1 MEYSESF
8 RSAQQASR
16 VLASIDR
23 NKVNKILLELAHETE
38 KSESFLL
45 NENQKDLERMPV
57 TDPRYDRLLLSPQRI
72 KDIATEIR
80 NVATLES
87 PLGAILEERTLP
99 NGMHLSKISVPLGV
113 IGIIYESRPNV
124 TFDVFSLCFK
134 TGNACVLKGGS
145 DAAFSNKAIVEIIH
159 KVLKKNNVDVNSLVL
174 LPATREATSALL
186 QATEYIDIII
196 PRGSKQLID
205 YVREHA
211 RVPVI
216 ETGAGIVHVYF
227 DESGDVEKGAAI
239 VYNAK
244 TRRVSVCNAL
254 DCLIVHKSRLNDL
267 ILLVKQLA
275 EKNVMIYAD
284 EQSFNSIQNYYPA
297 ELLKPADGGH
307 FGTEF
312 LDYKMA
318 IKTVD
323 SINEGIAHIYQ
334 YSSKHSECIV
344 AEDTQALSRFT
355 NEIDAAVVY
364 KNVSTAFTDGAQ
376 FGMGAEIGISTQ
388 KLHARGPM
396 ALKEITAYK
405 WIVSG
410 DGQVRK

>member
-1 MEYSESF
+1 MEYGESF
-8 RSAQQASR
+8 RAAKQASR

-23 NKVNKILLELAHETE
+23 KKINQILLKLADEAE
-38 KSESFLL
+38 KSELFLL
-45 NENQKDLERMPV
+45 SENQKDLERMPV

-80 NVATLES
+80 NVASLES
-87 PLGAILEERTLP
+87 PLGEILEERTLP

-134 TGNACVLKGGS
+134 TGNASVLKGGS

-159 KVLKKNNVDVNSLVL
+159 KVLKNNNVDVNSLVL

-186 QATEYIDIII
+186 QAAAYIDIII

-284 EQSFNSIQNYYPA
+284 EQSFNSILNHYPT
-297 ELLKPADGGH
+297 ELLKPADGEH

-323 SINEGIAHIYQ
+323 SIDEGIAHIYQ

-344 AEDTQALSRFT
+344 AEDTQALIRFT
-355 NEIDAAVVY
+355 NEVDAAVVY
-364 KNVSTAFTDGAQ
+364 TNVSTAFTDGAQ

-410 DGQVRK
+410 NGQVRK